1 MPLRKPHERYKGHV
15 IAAAPGTHGAVCDA
29 VVRHRT
35 AGHAVLDLGA
45 YTGAL
50 IERLRDAGFVNA
62 TAADLDNHLTKSD
75 ITHIKCNFNHKFS
88 QAFNGVKYDC
98 IVACEV
104 IEHLDDPRAF
114 LRECGQLLND
124 TGIIVVSTP
133 NIRFFEGR
141 IKFLLR
147 GELWGFG
154 AKNYL
159 VQRHIS
165 PISIEQF
172 PLLFKEAGFEM
183 LELST
188 AASFASNL
196 RVLVTS
202 PIWVPMRMALG
213 PTVLGESVIAVAR
226 KTAGITGNFQSEDLW
241 GKDRR

>member
-1 MPLRKPHERYKGHV
+1 MQLRKPFERYKGHV
-15 IAAAPGTHGAVCDA
+15 IAAAPGTHGAVFESVA
-29 VVRHRT
+29 RYRT
-35 AGHAVLDLGA
+35 PEHTVLDLGA

-50 IERLRDAGFVNA
+50 IQRLHDGRFVKT
-62 TAADLDNHLTKSD
+62 TAADLHNHLTKSD
-75 ITHIKCNFNHKFS
+75 VSHIKCDFNEEFSREFHGAKF
-88 QAFNGVKYDC
+88 DC

-114 LRECGQLLND
+114 LRECEKLLND
-124 TGIIVVSTP
+124 AGIIVVSTP

-154 AKNYL
+154 AKNYMS
-159 VQRHIS
+159 QRHIS

-172 PLLFKEAGFEM
+172 PLLFKETGFEM

-196 RVLVTS
+196 RVLLTS
-202 PIWVPMRMALG
+202 PIWMPMRLVFG

-226 KTAGITGNFQSEDLW
+226 KTAGITSNFKSEDLW
-241 GKDRR
+241 AKDRT